1 LSNLNVSRLSTKELL
16 GAVLTDDVAT
26 KLLHQFGSLAEV
38 CRASHE
44 EFLDAGIHQSE
55 IQRIRTIFELSARY
69 WSQKPKMRKVT
80 TSHEGYLLLEPLMHN
95 NEQEVVRTILL
106 DERENVLSIPII
118 TVGTLNSSLL
128 HPRELFK
135 EAIRENAH
143 SLIIAHQH
151 PSGDPTPSG
160 DDLSS
165 TKRMVDAGA
174 ILGIKVVDHI
184 ILGSKGKYFS
194 FYEQGIL

>member
-1 LSNLNVSRLSTKELL
+1 
-16 GAVLTDDVAT
+16 
-26 KLLHQFGSLAEV
+26 
-38 CRASHE
+38 
-44 EFLDAGIHQSE
+44 
-55 IQRIRTIFELSARY
+55 
-69 WSQKPKMRKVT
+69 MRKVT

-160 DDLSS
+160 DDL
-165 TKRMVDAGA
+165 
-174 ILGIKVVDHI
+174 
-184 ILGSKGKYFS
+184 
-194 FYEQGIL
+194 Q